1 MPRPHVRHQEEA
13 NVSRQMDEQFAEFL
27 NVMQE
32 KIEEARTEDRDAL
45 WLHWDE
51 KHSSAYSLKVVELFT

>member
-1 MPRPHVRHQEEA
+1 
-13 NVSRQMDEQFAEFL
+13 MDEQFAEFL
-27 NVMQE
+27 SVMQE
-32 KIEEARTEDRDAL
+32 NIEEARTEDRDAL